1 MEILIKS
8 RNGKPI
14 EEERAYLQAKLQK
27 LSRYLDD
34 IGTVQIELARAIQRG
49 SGEMHVVQATLNADH
64 GVIIR
69 AEERDPDFRAAVDY
83 LHDSLQRQIVR
94 YKDRHYRRKWA
105 RRANGAPASQPA
117 LVAEE
122 TDSSNDS
129 MPHVVKIK
137 QFVFKP
143 MHSDEAIEQMELLGH
158 DFFFFTDADSQQVN
172 VVYKRK
178 DGQYGLIE
186 QDVER

>member
-34 IGTVQIELARAIQRG
+34 IGTVQVDLARSIQRG

-69 AEERDPDFRAAVDY
+69 AEERHHDFFAAVDS

-94 YKDRHYRRKWA
+94 YKERHYRRSRA
-105 RRANGAPASQPA
+105 RRVNGSAVPQLAS
-117 LVAEE
+117 EE
-122 TDSSNDS
+122 SGSSNDS
-129 MPHVVKIK
+129 TPRVVKTK
-137 QFVFKP
+137 QFIFKP

-158 DFFFFTDADSQQVN
+158 DFFIFTDADTQQVN

-186 QDVER
+186 QDIER